1 MDMRVRL
8 ADPYTIQGIESES
21 VVIKR
26 IYPNDYRDLTP
37 LSPKLS
43 RPPYFIALG
52 VEYIEVSVELCFLE
66 LGSVQPVKLYLTVL

>member
-8 ADPYTIQGIESES
+8 PDTYTIQSIESET
-21 VVIKR
+21 VAIKR

-37 LSPKLS
+37 FSPKLS
-43 RPPYFIALG
+43 RLPCFIALE

-66 LGSVQPVKLYLTVL
+66 LGSAQPVKLYLTVL